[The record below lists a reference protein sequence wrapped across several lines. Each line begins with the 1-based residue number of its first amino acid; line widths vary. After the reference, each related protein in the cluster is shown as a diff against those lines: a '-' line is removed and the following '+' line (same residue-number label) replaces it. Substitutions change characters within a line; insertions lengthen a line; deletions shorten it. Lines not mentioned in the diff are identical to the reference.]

1 LNWQSISGTRG
12 SRPLRDDLPVAI
24 RVEALAAAVDPV
36 GDLHLDGLGEEL
48 LGHEARDLA
57 EHVLDLGSGTIR
69 VSLIEGSMVAY
80 SCAAATRWVNLD
92 TPRVRRLPSS
102 RYPQHSIILL
112 GFRLALLPVLALSA
126 LQ

>member
-1 LNWQSISGTRG
+1 M
-12 SRPLRDDLPVAI
+12 AI